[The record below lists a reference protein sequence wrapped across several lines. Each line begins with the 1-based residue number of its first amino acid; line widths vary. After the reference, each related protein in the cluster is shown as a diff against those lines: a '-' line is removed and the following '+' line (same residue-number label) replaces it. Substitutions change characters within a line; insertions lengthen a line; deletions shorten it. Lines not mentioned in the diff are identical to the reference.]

1 MRPPFFHDAIN
12 GFVVGAIRAEG
23 VYKSF
28 QYFVFQNIQEAAE
41 FAAEYYKLKQ
51 EPSHWDRRTF
61 GSLVNRRSTE
71 TQRSVGHYFS
81 TVEEYADRKLFEA
94 TFISKIDYLS
104 LKVVMFDSMVTPER
118 IKQVEISV
126 EKGATSHL
134 KEFEGNLV
142 NENKY

>member
-1 MRPPFFHDAIN
+1 MRPPFFHEAIN

-23 VYKSF
+23 TYKDF
-28 QYFVFQNIQEAAE
+28 QYFVFKNIQEAAE
-41 FAAEYYKLKQ
+41 FAADYYKLQQ
-51 EPSHWDRRTF
+51 EPPHWDRRTF
-61 GSLVNRRSTE
+61 GPLVNRRSTE
-71 TQRSVGHYFS
+71 TQRPVGHYFS
-81 TVEEYADRKLFEA
+81 TVEEYAERKLFEA
-94 TFISKIDYLS
+94 VFISNVDYLS
-104 LKVVMFDSMVTPER
+104 MKVIMFDSMVTPER